1 MVDIHATDFDFFAA
15 VLILVAVA
23 GTMGYLLGRLQ
34 GIERALRRDDAESG
48 STSSVGALFLAL
60 MLFVLALFLLA
71 PAFTGGLPHTIDGGG
86 ALVLLVGLAA
96 AGLGVYYLRQSIGQR
111 QS

>member
-1 MVDIHATDFDFFAA
+1 MVDIHATAFAFF
-15 VLILVAVA
+15 VGVFVLVAVA

-34 GIERALRRDDAESG
+34 GIERALRRDGAESG
-48 STSSVGALFLAL
+48 SAGVGALFLAL
-60 MLFVLALFLLA
+60 VLFVLAVFLLA
-71 PAFTGGLPHTIDGGG
+71 PAFTSGLPHSIDGGG

-96 AGLGVYYLRQSIGQR
+96 AGLGVYYLRQSMGQR